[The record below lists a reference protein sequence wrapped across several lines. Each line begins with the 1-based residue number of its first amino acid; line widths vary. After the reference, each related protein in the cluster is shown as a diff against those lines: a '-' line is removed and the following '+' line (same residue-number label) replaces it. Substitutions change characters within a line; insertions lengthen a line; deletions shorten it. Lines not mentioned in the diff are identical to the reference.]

1 MTLDAYQVLGRERH
15 EYVNLLE
22 EYRKLLALVG
32 QIKAGQVDPQ
42 TVEILPGDAW
52 RINVTL
58 DASNLTAD
66 DLLKAIP
73 PCPAPPDS

>member
-1 MTLDAYQVLGRERH
+1 
-15 EYVNLLE
+15 
-22 EYRKLLALVG
+22 LALVG

-58 DASNLTAD
+58 DASNLKAD
-66 DLLKAIP
+66 DLLKAAP
-73 PCPAPPDS
+73 PCPAPPD